1 MIQHLR
7 DIDLSFANEICAD
20 IEDSRRD
27 YQYQGATL
35 LDYAI
40 YQDNLVFA
48 RALWNSGKSRC
59 SGWVM
64 YISIPRN
71 HNGRLM
77 FLNEIGTNLP
87 ADEFSDWG
95 LMSEERK
102 KRKEFAKRSCITAIL
117 CMKQYSKLRER
128 EKEREY

>member
-1 MIQHLR
+1 MKVFCPCVDHCFKLIDWIVSSNSAKVKKFFRYFTVDLFCCHLPLIMMIRHLW
-7 DIDLSFANEICAD
+7 DIDLSFANEICAE

-59 SGWVM
+59 SGWV
-64 YISIPRN
+64 SQKSQRSLDVSKRN
-71 HNGRLM
+71 WNQ
-77 FLNEIGTNLP
+77 
-87 ADEFSDWG
+87 S
-95 LMSEERK
+95 
-102 KRKEFAKRSCITAIL
+102 SC
-117 CMKQYSKLRER
+117 RR
-128 EKEREY
+128 V